1 MDEKYKKLINQAIG
15 NAEEEKKD
23 GKGFYGNLFKFVF
36 EVAKVVAISAII
48 VLPVRYFL
56 IQPFFVSG
64 ASMQPQFYNGEYLI
78 IDEITYRSS
87 APERGDAIVF
97 RYPNDPSQFY
107 IKRVI
112 GLPGETVE
120 IKDGKV
126 AIFNKE
132 NPWGLILE
140 ESYLAPGEITRG
152 DIYQKIDDD
161 KYFVLGDNRQASSDS
176 RVWGLVEK
184 KYIIGKVWLRAWP
197 PDKIKVFKEEIG
209 Y

>member
-1 MDEKYKKLINQAIG
+1 MDEKYIKPISQATE
-15 NAEEEKKD
+15 NKEEENKD
-23 GKGFYGNLFKFVF
+23 DKSFSGGLFKFVL
-36 EVAKVVAISAII
+36 EVVKVVIISAAI

-78 IDEITYRSS
+78 VDEITYRSS
-87 APERGDAIVF
+87 APQRGDVIVF

-126 AIFNKE
+126 TIFNKG
-132 NPWGLILE
+132 NPWGLILDE
-140 ESYLAPGEITRG
+140 PYLKSGEVTMG
-152 DIYQKIDDD
+152 DIYQKIDDN

-176 RVWGLVEK
+176 RVWGLVDK

-197 PDKIKVFKEEIG
+197 PDKIKAFKDAVS